1 MKTVRILRWL
11 ELLLVVITCLY
22 NFSPAIYQ
30 KLAGPAAHGRVFQPV
45 RHSSLDTKLR
55 NCGFALLVVTIT
67 EAGQLLWS
75 EQR

>member
-30 KLAGPAAHGRVFQPV
+30 KLADRLPTAGSSSPSGIPV
-45 RHSSLDTKLR
+45 LILSCATA
-55 NCGFALLVVTIT
+55 GLLC
-67 EAGQLLWS
+67 
-75 EQR
+75 